1 MIVSLNKIIKYHNV
15 APFNR
20 FQCMRFLFIEFEDHS
35 MHDSP
40 KNDRG
45 SSFEKLAIEAHRR
58 NVVDSSLNYK
68 SIFICRFI

>member
-1 MIVSLNKIIKYHNV
+1 
-15 APFNR
+15 
-20 FQCMRFLFIEFEDHS
+20 MRFLFIEFEDHS